1 MKDRQKAA
9 EDSVFDQTNLLPKRE
24 LLMVFGALAVS
35 LFICFVDQNG
45 IGVAL
50 PTIGR
55 ELHAEAT
62 ISWAGTS
69 ALIANT
75 LFQVLYGRVSDL
87 FGRKA
92 VFMSALAL
100 LTISDLLCGLSQNST
115 MLYVFRGLAG
125 VANGGITSLAMM
137 IVSDIITLKERGKYQ
152 GILGA
157 CVGLGN
163 MVGPFVAAAFVQ
175 YSTWRGLFWLI
186 SPLAALCGV
195 VCFFILPKPKNAP
208 RMDFKAVSTKIDY
221 LGMLAGSS
229 AIVLILIPVSGG
241 GSYFAW
247 SSPMVIS
254 MLVIGGC
261 CMVTFLFVEKQVAL
275 LPMMPCK
282 LWPSLC
288 VSEMLTLQVSLF
300 KSAPVC
306 VMLLQNLFFGIVY
319 YSQLYYLP
327 LFFQNA
333 RGMSPLISAAL
344 VLPIT
349 CAQMLASIISG
360 QYISRKERYGEVIW
374 SGFFLWTLG
383 VGLTCIFDLDT
394 SVVAIVVILLVQ
406 GTGVGFIFQPTLVA
420 LQAHCTKAQRAVVIS
435 NRNFL
440 RSLGGAVGLAISAAT
455 LQNSLK
461 KAMPAKFASL
471 ASSSYNIP
479 NFNTLGASPV
489 EVREILQAYA
499 HASRAVFIMSVPF
512 MALCLLGCLLIKDHG
527 LQRPDDIQV
536 IESSNSQKEAQIENN
551 DNEVQGVSEQPVHA
565 NRNSDTSKGAIQGKP
580 E

>member
-1 MKDRQKAA
+1 MKDRQIAA
-9 EDSVFDQTNLLPKRE
+9 EATVFDQTNLLPKKE
-24 LLMVFGALAVS
+24 LLVVFGALAVS

-75 LFQVLYGRVSDL
+75 LFQVLYGRLSDL
-87 FGRKA
+87 FGRKT
-92 VFMSALAL
+92 VFLSALAL
-100 LTISDLLCGLSQNST
+100 LTISDLLCGLSQNAT

-125 VANGGITSLAMM
+125 VANGGITSLSMM

-163 MVGPFVAAAFVQ
+163 MVGPFIAAAFVQ
-175 YSTWRGLFWLI
+175 HSTWRGLFWLV
-186 SPLAALCGV
+186 SPLAALCCII
-195 VCFFILPKPKNAP
+195 CFFILPTPKDAP
-208 RMDFKAVSTKIDY
+208 QMDFGAVSKKIDY
-221 LGMLAGSS
+221 WGILAGSA
-229 AIVLILIPVSGG
+229 AIILILIPVSGG

-247 SSPMVIS
+247 DSPMVIA
-254 MLVIGGC
+254 MLAIGGC
-261 CMVTFLFVEKQVAL
+261 CMLAFLLIEHQIAL
-275 LPMMPCK
+275 LPMMP
-282 LWPSLC
+282 L
-288 VSEMLTLQVSLF
+288 SLF

-333 RGMSPLISAAL
+333 RRMSPLLSAAL

-349 CAQMLASIISG
+349 FAQMAASIVSG
-360 QYISRKERYGEVIW
+360 QYISRTERYGEVIW

-383 VGLTCIFDLDT
+383 VGLTCIFDLNT
-394 SVVAIVVILLVQ
+394 PIAAIIVILLIQ
-406 GTGVGFIFQPTLVA
+406 GVGVGFIFQPTLVA

-440 RSLGGAVGLAISAAT
+440 RSLGGAVGLAISAAA

-461 KAMPAKFASL
+461 KAMPPEFASL
-471 ASSSYNIP
+471 ALSS
-479 NFNTLGASPV
+479 FNTPDFDKLGASPAQI
-489 EVREILQAYA
+489 RSILQAYA
-499 HASRAVFIMSVPF
+499 SASRTVFIMNLPF
-512 MALCLLGCLLIKDHG
+512 MGLCLVGCLLIKDHG
-527 LQRPDDIQV
+527 LQRPD
-536 IESSNSQKEAQIENN
+536 
-551 DNEVQGVSEQPVHA
+551 EVQGIEPSEHTDGTDVEETTEGKLQGITEQVVQESSISDEA
-565 NRNSDTSKGAIQGKP
+565 LNRARRKA
-580 E
+580 